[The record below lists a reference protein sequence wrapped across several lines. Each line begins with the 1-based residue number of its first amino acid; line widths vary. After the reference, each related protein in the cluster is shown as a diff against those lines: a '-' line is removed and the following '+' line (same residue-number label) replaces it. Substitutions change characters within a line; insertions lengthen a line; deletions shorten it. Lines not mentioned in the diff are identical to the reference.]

1 MPKHP
6 ESFPLEKDRQGMLWD
21 VLMYVPTVGGL
32 AGVSFMFWFDGDQ
45 GLSYL
50 LFFLACFFLYQ
61 GAHRIMQRLMLLPS
75 SPVVLAVGQQG
86 VQLTTRS
93 GESVELVKDVRYFT
107 DYAGKSFALSG
118 MDMGGGKRQYVFHR
132 GQFAAAGAYKR
143 AGDTLKPYA

>member
-1 MPKHP
+1 MPRQA
-6 ESFPLEKDRQGMLWD
+6 ESFSLEKDRQGMLWD

-32 AGVSFMFWFDGDQ
+32 AGVSFMFWFDGEQ
-45 GLSYL
+45 GLSYI

-75 SPVVLAVGQQG
+75 SPVALTVAKQG
-86 VQLTTRS
+86 VQLATRS

-118 MDMGGGKRQYVFHR
+118 IDMGGGKRQYVFHR
-132 GQFAAAGAYKR
+132 GQFPDAEAYKR
-143 AGDTLKPYA
+143 AGDALKPFA